1 MTKELPS
8 ASPAQADKL
17 SQAERIAKA
26 KEAAARAKAL
36 RDKKQQAAQEQNQN
50 QNQEPKSSNAD
61 SLSAKAADTAKET
74 DIAQKTKATAPSTVQ
89 ADLSNPHEVTVVSDT
104 AKSDTEKVSAPQTA
118 AAAQDKALQA
128 QKVKEK
134 LALARAQ
141 LAAAKAKKNQQSSD
155 KQGVIDSSQQNKS
168 APYDSDKVNAGEM
181 NASEV
186 SSAQNNNAANSLAQN
201 TEEQK
206 NTNAQV
212 NADSS
217 AQTNLDLA
225 ANSPESKQG
234 KQKDQT
240 SAGLAKTKV
249 KSIKPV
255 ETVSSL
261 DDLEII
267 EGRKEQAYTK
277 AHQPSLW
284 EIFIKG
290 IWKDNPGLCQLLGM
304 CPLLAVTSSAANALG
319 LGMATIIVMVLSSM
333 VISLLRRLIMPE
345 VRIPLYVMLIAT
357 LVTVVRIEIEAYFP
371 SLYQQLGIYLSLI
384 VTNCVIMARAEAFA
398 GKNNLLRSTVD
409 AIACSIG
416 FTLVLFALGCVREV
430 IGNGTLFMGAADVL
444 GEWARGLETQVMA
457 ADQTLLIAILP
468 PGGFF
473 VLAMFI
479 AFKNFLDGHAKR
491 RAERRF
497 RIRSMNI

>member
-8 ASPAQADKL
+8 ASSAQADKL

-26 KEAAARAKAL
+26 KEAAAKAKAL
-36 RDKKQQAAQEQNQN
+36 RDKKLQAAQAQNQKPD
-50 QNQEPKSSNAD
+50 QETKS
-61 SLSAKAADTAKET
+61 
-74 DIAQKTKATAPSTVQ
+74 
-89 ADLSNPHEVTVVSDT
+89 
-104 AKSDTEKVSAPQTA
+104 SDTENISAKIADTDQSKTVKVSAPQTA
-118 AAAQDKALQA
+118 DASAQDKAQQA

-141 LAAAKAKKNQQSSD
+141 LAAAKAKKAKQSSD
-155 KQGVIDSSQQNKS
+155 KSGESDSSGQHSS
-168 APYDSDKVNAGEM
+168 ASHKADQGNAGE
-181 NASEV
+181 E
-186 SSAQNNNAANSLAQN
+186 NAAEVKSATNNRVTESVAQN
-201 TEEQK
+201 TSEQK
-206 NTNAQV
+206 NTNAKV

-225 ANSPESKQG
+225 AKSQESNKG
-234 KQKDQT
+234 KQQDQV
-240 SAGLAKTKV
+240 SAKGSKIKV

-261 DDLEII
+261 DDLEFI

-491 RAERRF
+491 KAERKF
-497 RIRSMNI
+497 RIRSINV